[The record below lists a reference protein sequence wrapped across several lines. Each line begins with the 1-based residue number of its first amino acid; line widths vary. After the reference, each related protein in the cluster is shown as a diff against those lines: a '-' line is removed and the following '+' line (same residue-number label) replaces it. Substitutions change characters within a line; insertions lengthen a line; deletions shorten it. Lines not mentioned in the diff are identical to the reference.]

1 MTTTAPWLGINPA
14 ECLKDSD
21 TRQTEGAVRLLPKP
35 VEHASTKSASASPAT
50 AGCIGTR
57 SR

>member
-21 TRQTEGAVRLLPKP
+21 TRHSLVYDDPGERVLL
-35 VEHASTKSASASPAT
+35 T
-50 AGCIGTR
+50 
-57 SR
+57 